1 LKTEITGKK
10 KRKLS
15 SSYAIASSSGSLQK
29 KGGLNDDVKVI
40 FFRKRGANLHLFK
53 TMPLQGIRHCAK
65 LNLSAVKINS

>member
-1 LKTEITGKK
+1 MGK
-10 KRKLS
+10 RRGSNIALQ
-15 SSYAIASSSGSLQK
+15 AHASSSGSLQK